1 MAEIKIYVG
10 AVADFSQ
17 NDKFPDYALK
27 SLEKL
32 KSENRI
38 KEKRAG
44 YGLLDYAFKQA
55 NLDADVTK
63 CFLNETGK
71 PMHKDFCF
79 SVSHSSGLVVAAI
92 SPKPLGLDIELFDNE
107 KRTDKLKKKIYH
119 ENETNGNTLV
129 LWTIKEAIFKFTA
142 KDKAFIPSSIDT
154 TKFNSKTFKFFWENK
169 EFIMSVV
176 ADDLSEVNF
185 NNIKPTNIHWK

>member
-17 NDKFPDYALK
+17 NDKLPDYALK

-32 KSENRI
+32 KIENRI

-44 YGLLDYAFKQA
+44 YGLLDYAFKQS

-71 PMHKDFCF
+71 PMHKDFYF
-79 SVSHSSGLVVAAI
+79 SISHSSEIVAIAI
-92 SPKPLGLDIELFDNE
+92 SSAPLGIDIEPCGNE
-107 KRTDKLKKKIYH
+107 KRTDRLKEKIIH
-119 ENETNGNTLV
+119 KNEKCGNTLA
-129 LWTIKEAIFKFTA
+129 LWTVKEAIFKFSG
-142 KDKAFIPSSIDT
+142 KDKTFIPSSINT
-154 TKFNSKTFKFFWENK
+154 TKFNSKTFRFFWENK

-185 NNIKPTNIHWK
+185 NNIKPTNIH